1 MSIWISI
8 IIAGIINYLTR
19 LGSVLAINPKR
30 MSDKTKQI
38 LNYVPSAVFPA
49 IIFPAVFLNQEN
61 ELVHFSDPKV
71 VAISLAFVIGVLTQN
86 LIITI
91 ISGLISFWTI
101 LFLL

>member
-1 MSIWISI
+1 MSILLSI
-8 IIAGIINYLTR
+8 IFAGIINYLTR
-19 LGSVLAINPKR
+19 LGSVLAINPKK
-30 MSDKTKQI
+30 MNNKTK
-38 LNYVPSAVFPA
+38 LLLSYVPS
-49 IIFPAVFLNQEN
+49 VFLNQEN